1 MKAQKGFTLVEI
13 LVVIV
18 LLAIIAVAVIAT
30 INPLE
35 QLRRAKD
42 SAREQNAETLLSAI
56 NRYQAVRE
64 ENPEIL
70 DSTDSISC
78 EEIVQ
83 EAPVYDAGSL
93 ESELSSWF
101 LKHITQTDSEV
112 YVGFSDSGKVKVCYQ
127 VESSANKAKISDGG
141 CSVSPFFYVCLPR

>member
-1 MKAQKGFTLVEI
+1 MKIQKGFTLVEI

-18 LLAIIAVAVIAT
+18 LLAIIAVIVIAT

-56 NRYQAVRE
+56 NRYQVTRE
-64 ENPEIL
+64 ENPEVL

-78 EEIVQ
+78 EEIAQ
-83 EAPVYDAGSL
+83 GAPVYEADSL

-101 LKHITQTDSEV
+101 LKHITQTGSEI
-112 YVGFSDSGKVKVCYQ
+112 YVGFNEEGNVKICYQ
-127 VESSANKAKISDGG
+127 VESSVSKSKISDGG
-141 CSVSPFFYVCLPR
+141 CSVSPFFYMCLPR

>member
-1 MKAQKGFTLVEI
+1 MKIQKGFTLVEI
-13 LVVIV
+13 LVVII

-56 NRYQAVRE
+56 NRYQAIRE
-64 ENPEIL
+64 ESPEIL

-83 EAPVYDAGSL
+83 GAPVYEADSL
-93 ESELSSWF
+93 GSELSSWF
-101 LKHITQTDSEV
+101 LKHITQTDSEI
-112 YVGFSDSGKVKVCYQ
+112 YVGFSGEGEVKVCYQ
-127 VESSANKAKISDGG
+127 VESSVNKAKISDGG
-141 CSVSPFFYVCLPR
+141 CNVSPFFYMCLPR

>member
-1 MKAQKGFTLVEI
+1 MKTQKGFTLVEI

-18 LLAIIAVAVIAT
+18 LLAIIAVAVIAA

-56 NRYQAVRE
+56 NRYQVTRE
-64 ENPEIL
+64 DNPEIF

-83 EAPVYDAGSL
+83 GAPVYEADSL

-101 LKHITQTDSEV
+101 LKHITQTDSEI
-112 YVGFSDSGKVKVCYQ
+112 YVGFSERGKVKVCYQ

-141 CSVSPFFYVCLPR
+141 CTVSPFFYMCLPR